1 MKKAVILS
9 VLILLVS
16 VCRAQ
21 SPTLHQ
27 DSIMYATITLTPDTT
42 LLSPSY
48 YLQRAAKKQTQELLW
63 AGGGGLLC
71 LVGVGQESDG
81 SGRSLC
87 FIGATVCGVV
97 AIIKHIGAV
106 HNLKLAGRSLE
117 RVHFQQGG
125 IAIDL

>member
-1 MKKAVILS
+1 MVAIAASSYAMAQQPLS
-9 VLILLVS
+9 SNIDTVDFATVTFS
-16 VCRAQ
+16 
-21 SPTLHQ
+21 Q
-27 DSIMYATITLTPDTT
+27 DST
-42 LLSPSY
+42 LLPPSY

-63 AGGGGLLC
+63 GGGGALLC

-97 AIIKHIGAV
+97 AVIKHIGAI

-117 RVHFQQGG
+117 RVHIQQGG

>member
-1 MKKAVILS
+1 
-9 VLILLVS
+9 
-16 VCRAQ
+16 
-21 SPTLHQ
+21 
-27 DSIMYATITLTPDTT
+27 MYATISLTPDTT

-48 YLQRAAKKQTQELLW
+48 YLQRAAKKPTQELLW
-63 AGGGGLLC
+63 AGGGGLPC